1 MRLNEIKWN
10 YLRRGFGE
18 SPLRNIQLRLH
29 KERNN
34 SALVYRS
41 ETWIP
46 RKEYKVRLKS
56 QTKFFT
62 ALVPPSR
69 RIIDIIK

>member
-1 MRLNEIKWN
+1 MKWN

-18 SPLRNIQLRLH
+18 SPLRNIQLKLY
-29 KERNN
+29 KEREN

-46 RKEYKVRLKS
+46 RKEYKVRLKT
-56 QTKFFT
+56 QPKLLTT
-62 ALVPPSR
+62 LVPPSR
-69 RIIDIIK
+69 RIIDVIK